1 VNETTGTINP
11 RQEKGLQI
19 AAMMRIQEKGN
30 AWIVPSQTLVGKYT
44 VTRDDEAFRCTCPD
58 FELRQQ
64 TCKHGFAVDFYL
76 KRETVTTPDGATTVT
91 ETAAVRISYSQ
102 NWPAYNAAQCAEKEL
117 FLHLLRDLCATVPEP
132 ERGMGRPTIP
142 VADALFSACF
152 KVYSGVSSRRFMSDL
167 RDAHA
172 KGFVRKAWHF
182 NSVLGVIEDAA
193 ITPTLHKLVTASAAP
208 LKAVES
214 DFAVDSTGFG
224 TQCFYRHY
232 SAKYGHDQFSRNYV
246 KLHGLVGTKTNV
258 VATAIVTDR
267 HGHDYPQF
275 VPLIEEGAKT
285 FAMKEVSAD
294 KAYSGRSNIAAVVAA
309 GAEAF
314 IPFRSNARD
323 DASSPLWS
331 KLFHLYNYR
340 VDEFLPYYHKRSN
353 VESTFSAM
361 KRVLGET
368 LRSKGFEAQ
377 TNELLLKVI
386 AYNITCMV
394 HSIFELDVKVPGLSA
409 CTQTALAAHN
419 VA

>member
-1 VNETTGTINP
+1 MEA

-19 AAMMRIQEKGN
+19 AALMKIQPKDDG
-30 AWIVPSQTLVGKYT
+30 WIVPSQTLVGKYT
-44 VTRDDEAFRCTCPD
+44 VTRDDDTFRCSCPD

-64 TCKHGFAVDFYL
+64 TCKHGFAVEFYL
-76 KRETVTTPDGATTVT
+76 KRETTISPDGETTVT
-91 ETAAVRISYSQ
+91 ETRAVRVSYPQ
-102 NWPAYNAAQCAEKEL
+102 NWSAYNAAQTAEKEL
-117 FLHLLRDLCATVPEP
+117 FLHLLRDLCAAVPEP

-142 VADALFSACF
+142 VSDALFSACF
-152 KVYSGVSSRRFMSDL
+152 KVYSGVSSRRFMTDL
-167 RDAHA
+167 RDAQA

-193 ITPTLHKLVTASAAP
+193 ITPTLHKLIAASAAP

-224 TQCFYRHY
+224 TQCFYRHF
-232 SAKYGHDQFSRNYV
+232 SAKYGHDQFSRDYV
-246 KLHGLVGTKTNV
+246 KLHALIGTRTNV
-258 VATAIVTDR
+258 VASAIVTDR

-275 VPLIEEGAKT
+275 APLVEEGAKT
-285 FAMKEVSAD
+285 FAMREVSAD

-323 DASSPLWS
+323 DSSSPLWS

-353 VESTFSAM
+353 AESTFSAM
-361 KRVLGET
+361 KRVLGDT
-368 LRSKGFEAQ
+368 LRSKTLDAQ
-377 TNELLLKVI
+377 LNELLLKVI
-386 AYNITCMV
+386 AYNITCTV
-394 HSIFELDVKVPGLSA
+394 HSIFELGVTLPGFSA

-419 VA
+419 VG